1 MPKLE
6 ISKSELNKRKIAQI
20 DKKQKYVKNYQ
31 KENYKFVNIQFRL
44 DDENDQKILEY
55 LEQQETSRAVT
66 IKNILYKHIL
76 ENKD

>member
-1 MPKLE
+1 MPKLD
-6 ISKSELNKRKIAQI
+6 ISKTELNKRKIAQI

>member
-1 MPKLE
+1 MPKLD

-20 DKKQKYVKNYQ
+20 DKKQNYVKNYQ

>member
-1 MPKLE
+1 MPKLNLP
-6 ISKSELNKRKIAQI
+6 KAELDKRKLARM
-20 DKKQKYVKNYQ
+20 KKETDYRINYQ